1 LKCVPGLTVV
11 GTLVIDVRF
20 VGGLGDV
27 SNSVVVLF
35 SGGEGFKYW
44 LWLYVMDLSGV
55 GGYGG

>member
-1 LKCVPGLTVV
+1 LKAVSGLTIVS
-11 GTLVIDVRF
+11 TLMIDVRF
-20 VGGLGDV
+20 VGELGDV
-27 SNSVVVLF
+27 SNLVVVLF

>member
-1 LKCVPGLTVV
+1 LKEVSGLTIVS
-11 GTLVIDVRF
+11 TLMVDVRF

-44 LWLYVMDLSGV
+44 LWLYVMDLPGV